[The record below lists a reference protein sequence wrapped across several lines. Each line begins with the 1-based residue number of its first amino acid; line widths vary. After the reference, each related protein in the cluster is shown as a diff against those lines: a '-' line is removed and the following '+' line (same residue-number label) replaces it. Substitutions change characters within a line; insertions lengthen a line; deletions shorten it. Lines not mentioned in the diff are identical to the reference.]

1 MLNSNFPY
9 QHQRELLIKLSDFTD
24 LNVCLNLLNFDIANY
39 TSKMAYLKLPLKS
52 HTYYNIKVVFLF
64 GLKSRL

>member
-24 LNVCLNLLNFDIANY
+24 LNVCLNLLNFDIANCKKDFFNDLLLVD
-39 TSKMAYLKLPLKS
+39 TVCFLIKEPQHRNLHLK
-52 HTYYNIKVVFLF
+52 
-64 GLKSRL
+64 